1 MLLQK
6 AEEMKR
12 HFEREIRNMVSQLT
26 EAKRLLAIREGD
38 IVKLKELVQQQ
49 ETSLNLIKSNGT
61 YKQNIK
67 VEFYAFE

>member
-12 HFEREIRNMVSQLT
+12 HFEREIRNMVTQLT
-26 EAKRLLAIREGD
+26 EAKRLLTIKEGE
-38 IVKLKELVQQQ
+38 IIKLKELAQQQ
-49 ETSLNLIKSNGT
+49 ETSLNLIKSNGI

-67 VEFYAFE
+67 VNFSI